1 MGARDQRRAG
11 RPLEQVAER
20 HAGPQAAWRRRA
32 RGVALALLLAPALG
46 PAAAA
51 GINVLT
57 AWYGQTCNAQ
67 HGNVT
72 AHVKSRCDGKQ
83 SCAYTVSADQLGD
96 PAPGCPKNFAVLYAC
111 QGQTDLRLAQLPA
124 EAHGRAI
131 NFTCDVKR
139 PGTQPTS

>member
-1 MGARDQRRAG
+1 MTPRTLFAGAV
-11 RPLEQVAER
+11 LF
-20 HAGPQAAWRRRA
+20 AAFTA
-32 RGVALALLLAPALG
+32 G

-83 SCAYTVSADQLGD
+83 ACLYTVDVGHLGD
-96 PAPGCPKNFAVLYAC
+96 PAPGCSKNFVVLYAC
-111 QGQTDLRLAQLPA
+111 QGQAEVRLAQLPA
-124 EAHGRAI
+124 EAHGKAL
-131 NFTCDVKR
+131 NFNCEVKR
-139 PGTQPTS
+139 PPTQPTS

>member
-1 MGARDQRRAG
+1 MNSRTR
-11 RPLEQVAER
+11 
-20 HAGPQAAWRRRA
+20 
-32 RGVALALLLAPALG
+32 LLAAALFAGFAAG

-83 SCAYTVSADQLGD
+83 ACGYTVSADLLGD
-96 PAPGCPKNFAVLYAC
+96 PSPGCSKNFVVLYAC
-111 QGQTDLRLAQLPA
+111 QGQTELRLAQLPA
-124 EAHGRAI
+124 EAHGKAI
-131 NFTCDVKR
+131 SFTCEVKR
-139 PGTQPTS
+139 PATQPTS